1 MEFDVGIG
9 DFFSFLNGHTAQF
22 GIRADSEFST
32 AVQMKEISK

>member
-9 DFFSFLNGHTAQF
+9 DFLLLLNGHTAQF
-22 GIRADSEFST
+22 GIRAVGEFGT

>member
-9 DFFSFLNGHTAQF
+9 DFFPFLNGHTAQF
-22 GIRADSEFST
+22 GIRAVSEFST